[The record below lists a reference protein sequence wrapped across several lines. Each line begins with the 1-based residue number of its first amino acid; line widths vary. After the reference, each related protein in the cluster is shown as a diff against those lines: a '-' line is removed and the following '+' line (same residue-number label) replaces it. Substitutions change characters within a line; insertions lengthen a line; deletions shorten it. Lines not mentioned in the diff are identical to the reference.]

1 MEYVNQAM
9 DALKDGFGQINH
21 PQGLIIA
28 LIAALLMPS
37 WRQWLIMA
45 LLATAI
51 HIAVIDLPGILQG
64 HGLPNFLEQAFW
76 TSALGWF
83 LGYLIIIGVFFFLK
97 SLVAR
102 GGGSTAK
109 AH

>member
-1 MEYVNQAM
+1 MEYVNQAI

-45 LLATAI
+45 LLATAA
-51 HIAVIDLPGILQG
+51 HLAVNYLPGILQG
-64 HGLPNFLEQAFW
+64 HGLPNFMEQAFW
-76 TSALGWF
+76 TQALAWF

-97 SLVAR
+97 SLFAR
-102 GGGSTAK
+102 GGGAAK

>member
-1 MEYVNQAM
+1 MEYVNQAV

-37 WRQWLIMA
+37 WRQWLVMA
-45 LLATAI
+45 LLATAV
-51 HIAVIDLPGILQG
+51 HIGVNELPGILRGQ
-64 HGLPNFLEQAFW
+64 GLPNFMEQAFW
-76 TSALGWF
+76 TTVIAYF

-102 GGGSTAK
+102 GGSAAK

>member
-1 MEYVNQAM
+1 MEYVNQAI

-37 WRQWLIMA
+37 WRQWLVMA
-45 LLATAI
+45 LLATAV
-51 HIAVIDLPGILQG
+51 HLGVNYLPDVLRQG
-64 HGLPNFLEQAFW
+64 SLPNFMEQSFW
-76 TSALGWF
+76 TTAIAYF
-83 LGYLIIIGVFFFLK
+83 LGYTIIIGVFFFLK
-97 SLVAR
+97 SLVSK
-102 GGGSTAK
+102 GGGTAK

>member
-1 MEYVNQAM
+1 MEYINQAIA
-9 DALKDGFGQINH
+9 ALKDGFGQINH

-37 WRQWLIMA
+37 WKQWLIMA
-45 LLATAI
+45 LLATVA
-51 HIAVIDLPGILQG
+51 HIAVNDLPGILRGQ
-64 HGLPNFLEQAFW
+64 GLPNFMEGPFW

-83 LGYLIIIGVFFFLK
+83 LGYLIVIGVFFFLK
-97 SLVAR
+97 NLVAK
-102 GGGSTAK
+102 GGGAAK

>member
-1 MEYVNQAM
+1 MEYVNQAI
-9 DALKDGFGQINH
+9 DALKEGFGQINH

-45 LLATAI
+45 LLATAV
-51 HIAVIDLPGILQG
+51 HIAVNDLPGILQG

-76 TSALGWF
+76 TTGIGYF
-83 LGYLIIIGVFFFLK
+83 LGYLIIVGFFFFLK

-102 GGGSTAK
+102 GGAAAK

>member
-1 MEYVNQAM
+1 MEYVNQAI
-9 DALKDGFGQINH
+9 DALKEGFGQINH

-37 WRQWLIMA
+37 WGQWLIMA
-45 LLATAI
+45 LLATAA
-51 HIAVIDLPGILQG
+51 HIAVNDLPGILQG

-76 TSALGWF
+76 TTAIGYF
-83 LGYLIIIGVFFFLK
+83 LGYLIIIGFFFFLK

-102 GGGSTAK
+102 GGSAAR

>member
-1 MEYVNQAM
+1 MEYVNQAV

-21 PQGLIIA
+21 PQGLNIA

-37 WRQWLIMA
+37 WRQWLVMA
-45 LLATAI
+45 LLATAV
-51 HIAVIDLPGILQG
+51 HIGVNELPGILRGQ
-64 HGLPNFLEQAFW
+64 GLPNFMEQAFW
-76 TSALGWF
+76 TTVIAYF

-97 SLVAR
+97 SLVSR
-102 GGGSTAK
+102 GGSAAK